1 MAGMMKRLTMSRISR
16 YRSLLMGI
24 LLVIAGGIAAFVG
37 VRWWQYYQSHPKDA
51 RTAQSSTPA
60 NAPAGTPAGTP
71 REEVIIK
78 RPSLKH
84 TEGGR
89 LAWQVRLK
97 ELQVAAGGQA
107 VAAAGMREALIY
119 DKTGAP
125 VIRLAAQQARGNTS
139 DRNLEVSGDVRAV
152 SQQGALI
159 TTDQVRWLEGERKLY
174 CPGKVVLRSKTAA
187 LTTNGLS
194 YFVDADMVKCP
205 NPVRMYSGV
214 NKLIGRE
221 LVYNIKTQAFEMK
234 NIQAVFNPEAAKRA
248 ASQATSATP

>member
-1 MAGMMKRLTMSRISR
+1 MSRISR
-16 YRSLLMGI
+16 YRNLTLGL
-24 LLVIAGGIAAFVG
+24 LLVIAGGVAAFVG
-37 VRWWQYYQSHPKDA
+37 VGWWRYYQHRPVSATRAGQPGTVAKA
-51 RTAQSSTPA
+51 PG
-60 NAPAGTPAGTP
+60 NAP

-78 RPSLKH
+78 RPTLKH

-97 ELQVAAGGQA
+97 ELKVAAGGQA

-152 SQQGALI
+152 SHQGALI
-159 TTDQVRWLEGERKLY
+159 TTDQVRWLERERKLY
-174 CPGKVVLRSKTAA
+174 CPGKVVLRSKNAA
-187 LTTNGLS
+187 LTTTGLS
-194 YFVDADMVKCP
+194 YFVDADMVRCP
-205 NPVRMYSGV
+205 NPVRLYSGV

-248 ASQATSATP
+248 ASQAPSATP

>member
-1 MAGMMKRLTMSRISR
+1 MSRMSR
-16 YRSLLMGI
+16 YRNLFLGLLALSLACL
-24 LLVIAGGIAAFVG
+24 AAFVG
-37 VRWWQYYQSHPKDA
+37 VSWWQYLRSHPA
-51 RTAQSSTPA
+51 AETVQ
-60 NAPAGTPAGTP
+60 AGTASPPVAQNAGRP

-97 ELQVAAGGQA
+97 ELKVAAGGQA

-125 VIRLAAQQARGNTS
+125 MIRLAAQQARGNTS

-152 SQQGALI
+152 SQKGALI
-159 TTDQVRWLEGERKLY
+159 TTDKIRWLEQERKLY
-174 CPGKVVLRSKTAA
+174 CPGKVVLRSNNAA
-187 LTTNGLS
+187 VTTTGLT
-194 YFVDADMVKCP
+194 YFVDADLIKCP

-214 NKLIGRE
+214 NKLIGRQ
-221 LVYNIKTQAFEMK
+221 LVYNIKTQGFEMK
-234 NIQAVFNPEAAKRA
+234 NVQAVFNPEAARKATA
-248 ASQATSATP
+248 AGPGPAP